1 MDNSLLELFL
11 QKKGYQ
17 RPKPNEHTN
26 LFKTLHLH
34 PQAVLSVQAHLINV
48 ILFPHWLSQAR
59 CSQQQGRQHI
69 YSSQAF
75 LANQMHEA
83 WNITSNL

>member
-48 ILFPHWLSQAR
+48 ILFPH
-59 CSQQQGRQHI
+59 
-69 YSSQAF
+69 
-75 LANQMHEA
+75 
-83 WNITSNL
+83 